1 VVQAADPL
9 SRAGSLRANRAA
21 GNDLRGPSA
30 AAQLFRGLLVPNRER
45 KGEEGDRGLAPVL
58 LSNPQ
63 TPEATMKTVPWI
75 LATATLVVSGYADRS
90 RAATPAAPPA
100 TTIDIWVRGN
110 GPTTGDAPPR
120 GRAQSLN
127 LDTLP
132 LVEGERFDAQYE
144 GKRVF
149 RGIALASVIERFAP
163 DPSLD
168 LAILHFANGMAVP
181 VPFRDAAA
189 MKRLDPFIARGM
201 ETHRKGAVKTDFFTD
216 IRKKGTMAD
225 ARPIVFHGNKVVVAE
240 RWHPVLAAGAEAT
253 FSPWAHV
260 DSLANIE
267 LVAAAPYYRQF
278 EAGAELPVKAGLAV
292 FQQTC
297 QFCHGVRKVGA
308 KFGWDFVDPTPLY
321 SYRKPSRNL
330 FYHIA
335 YKPLDA
341 AERGLMMPALKS
353 MTEQDAAK
361 LWVWMRAIA
370 TNPMAPYAAPAAG
383 PTAKR

>member
-1 VVQAADPL
+1 
-9 SRAGSLRANRAA
+9 
-21 GNDLRGPSA
+21 
-30 AAQLFRGLLVPNRER
+30 
-45 KGEEGDRGLAPVL
+45 
-58 LSNPQ
+58 
-63 TPEATMKTVPWI
+63 MKTFTRI
-75 LATATLVVSGYADRS
+75 LATATAALVVNGYAH
-90 RAATPAAPPA
+90 AATPAAPPA
-100 TTIDIWVRGN
+100 ATIDVWVRGN
-110 GPTTGDAPPR
+110 GPTTGDVPPR

-127 LDTLP
+127 LDALP

-149 RGIALASVIERFAP
+149 RGITLAAVIERFAP
-163 DPSLD
+163 DASLD

-240 RWHPVLAAGAEAT
+240 RWHPALAAGAEAT

-267 LVAAAPYYRQF
+267 LAASAPYYRQF

-330 FYHIA
+330 FYHVA

-361 LWVWMRAIA
+361 LWVWMRAIS
-370 TNPMAPYAAPAAG
+370 TNPMSPYAAPAAA